1 MNKPL
6 RIVCV
11 LLLLVVMFAVAGVS
25 ACSCGN
31 STDFKKHSIT
41 GEQQPSSEN
50 GNATTK
56 TNPNDDGFGTEVG
69 M

>member
-11 LLLLVVMFAVAGVS
+11 LLLLVVMFAVAGIS
-25 ACSCGN
+25 ACKCGN
-31 STDFKKHSIT
+31 STGST
-41 GEQQPSSEN
+41 GNRQLSSEN
-50 GNATTK
+50 ENTTTK